1 MRPLS
6 GRLRHYDWGS
16 VDAIPHMLGTPVTG
30 QPVAEYWLGAHPSS
44 PADLDG
50 VALDDHVR
58 AHPEAVGH
66 HALTHFEGRLPFLMK
81 VLSAARPLSL
91 QAHPSLRQAIEGFR
105 AENEAGIALDAPER
119 TYKDPWDKPELIIAV
134 TPFDALVG
142 FRPPLESLELF
153 EGLGVS
159 TSTMAVFDA
168 LRLRSGS
175 AGMAELF
182 LNLLIPDEERHGALV
197 DVVSRAVSHVDDPT
211 PVGQFARTA
220 VELDEHFPDD
230 PSLLAALLL
239 NRVHLAPGQAVHL
252 APGTMHAYL
261 SGTGVEVLGNS
272 DNVLRGGLTSKYID
286 AVALVQVVDFTACR
300 RSPMTPVPQ
309 GEGLW
314 FYPVDEPAFAAWRL
328 DADGLTAITL
338 PAEGSARIL
347 LTTEGELVVSDGT
360 DELPLARGRAAW
372 IEAGEHITVTGS
384 GQGFLTATGLD
395 A

>member
-6 GRLRHYDWGS
+6 GKLRHYDWGS
-16 VDAIPHMLGTPVTG
+16 VDAIPQMLGTPVTG
-30 QPVAEYWLGAHPSS
+30 EPVAEYWLGAHPSS

-50 VALDDHVR
+50 VALDAHVL
-58 AHPEAVGH
+58 AHPGSVGH
-66 HALTHFEGRLPFLMK
+66 NAATHFDGRLPFLMK

-91 QAHPSLRQAIEGFR
+91 QAHPNLEQAIEGFC
-105 AENEAGIALDAPER
+105 AENESGIALDAAER
-119 TYKDPWDKPELIIAV
+119 TYKDPWDKPELIIAL

-142 FRPPLESLELF
+142 FRPPLESLDLF
-153 EGLGVS
+153 KSLGVS
-159 TSTMAVFDA
+159 AATMAVFDA

-182 LNLLIPDEERHGALV
+182 LNLLIPDEERREALV
-197 DVVSRAVSHVDDPT
+197 DVVSRAVVHVNDEG
-211 PVGQFARTA
+211 PVGEFARTA

-239 NRVHLAPGQAVHL
+239 NRVHLAPGQAAHL

-286 AVALVQVVDFTACR
+286 AVALVQVVDFTAAPC
-300 RSPMTPVPQ
+300 SPMAPVPR

-314 FYPVDEPAFAAWRL
+314 FYPADEPAFAAWRL
-328 DADGLTAITL
+328 DATGDIRVTL

-347 LTTEGELVVSDGT
+347 LATEGELVVSDGT
-360 DELPLARGRAAW
+360 TELRLPRGRAAW
-372 IEAGEHITVTGS
+372 VEAGEHITVTGT